1 MILPTRKLGKEKVMN
16 KDQLLSM
23 SRQENGAYDEREQSI
38 QTKSS
43 AIAKAIGV
51 LFGFIIVFIE
61 SVFVDGAP
69 IASLAAFSV
78 CFCMNAFEAWYRFA
92 FFRDK
97 FNLIKGIFYTVF
109 SIAFAVCLMH
119 FLFKVYICC

>member
-1 MILPTRKLGKEKVMN
+1 MN
-16 KDQLLSM
+16 KEQILSM

-78 CFCMNAFEAWYRFA
+78 CFCMDAVESWYRYA
-92 FFRDK
+92 HLKDK
-97 FNLIKGIFYTVF
+97 FNLIKGILCSAFF
-109 SIAFAVCLMH
+109 IAFAVCLMH
-119 FLFKVYICC
+119 FLFKV